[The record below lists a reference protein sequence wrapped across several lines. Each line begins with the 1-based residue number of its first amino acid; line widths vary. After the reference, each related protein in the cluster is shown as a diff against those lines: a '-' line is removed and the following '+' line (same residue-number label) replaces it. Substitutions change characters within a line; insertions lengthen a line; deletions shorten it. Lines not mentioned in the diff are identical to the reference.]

1 MEYAILGIAA
11 VAAFLFFGARWTA
24 RRNVDPIVVSTAA
37 SLRLCA
43 EGQITQELLAEH
55 IRTMFTMYDIPIGR
69 QNVARRLMFA
79 TTVIDRQFVSPKV
92 KKEAKRIA
100 FEVTK
105 HF

>member
-1 MEYAILGIAA
+1 
-11 VAAFLFFGARWTA
+11 
-24 RRNVDPIVVSTAA
+24 
-37 SLRLCA
+37 
-43 EGQITQELLAEH
+43 
-55 IRTMFTMYDIPIGR
+55 MYDIPIGR